1 MSLVLA
7 DTSVW
12 IAHFRRADPLLQ
24 SLLAMDRIMSH
35 PLVVLEIA
43 CGTPPTPR
51 ERTIADLKR
60 LQNAVV
66 ATADET
72 LALIERHRLH
82 DSGCG
87 AIDMALLAGVLLTP
101 NTLLWTRD
109 KQLAALATRLGIAFS
124 TTATQS

>member
-7 DTSVW
+7 DTSAW
-12 IAHFRRADPLLQ
+12 I
-24 SLLAMDRIMSH
+24 
-35 PLVVLEIA
+35 
-43 CGTPPTPR
+43 
-51 ERTIADLKR
+51 
-60 LQNAVV
+60 
-66 ATADET
+66 

-82 DSGCG
+82 DSGYG

-109 KQLAALATRLGIAFS
+109 KPLAALATRLGIAFS